1 MPPTGCRCFPSLLND
16 SETLQRIV
24 EKDRSAVEDSELL
37 EDETLESVTLTSE
50 TLNSD
55 TLDSESVDSDST
67 HSESIHSETL
77 YSETSDDSAG
87 EVEIPTWEVVQLES
101 IFYQVRLASL

>member
-1 MPPTGCRCFPSLLND
+1 RNPFVPKLWTWND
-16 SETLQRIV
+16 DRKKGKVFITSQSVGSETLQRIV

-87 EVEIPTWEVVQLES
+87 EVEIPT
-101 IFYQVRLASL
+101 